1 MSNDCLRSVSRRCKQ
16 WAYHDWRCGFSLL
29 AIEPLC
35 LPAGGTLEQDTDL
48 ALCPDQYS
56 RCVLGCHFRS
66 YRQPGTRFVLP
77 AVKILLTGAA
87 SESTAVSEPV
97 TPGNHSIPRHDR
109 VYLYKWK

>member
-1 MSNDCLRSVSRRCKQ
+1 MTACSPSLDDANSGRTMIGDAVFRC
-16 WAYHDWRCGFSLL
+16 WRPSH
-29 AIEPLC
+29 C
-35 LPAGGTLEQDTDL
+35 LPAGGTRERDTDP

-56 RCVLGCHFRS
+56 RCVLGCHFGS

-87 SESTAVSEPV
+87 SESTVVTEPA
-97 TPGNHSIPRHDR
+97 TPGNQSIRGHDR